1 MRPRPTTTGE
11 ATGHASDADGLP
23 PVEGSHPGHTPRTTA
38 PLPPDHRPSHPADTS
53 EPPPVDDVHRHT
65 PGMNAPHP
73 VAGHPDHGADTYGLH
88 RGAARPEPTTI
99 PEGPLPQDAHPAPTT
114 TLEAPSPGDSR
125 PTPTTT
131 PEAPHPHGNRPAPAA
146 NRRAPRPL
154 AGRPTC
160 PTTPEVR
167 TAVGDSPTPTA
178 TRTRTRA
185 PSGSFLAR
193 ATLLSAVLSMA
204 GALLGLGRD
213 QALAHLFGA
222 GADTD
227 AFLVAWTVPEMA
239 STLLIEDGMA
249 FVLVPAF
256 SVALARRAAGGSGSP
271 DPVRALVA
279 ASLPRLCL
287 VLAGAAAL
295 LAAGAPLVVSAL
307 APGLPD
313 PSLAVSCTRLTAT
326 CVLSFGLAGY
336 CSAALRAH
344 RSYLAPGAI
353 YIAYNVA
360 IITTMVVL
368 AGHWGVRSAA
378 LGVALG
384 GCLMAAVQAP
394 SLWRRLAGRPGPAS
408 ERTAPPPTQAL
419 ALGLVCAVLLFT
431 LCRQSQVLIERW
443 FASGLPAGAI
453 SHLNYA
459 QKVAQL
465 PMSLSL
471 MLCIVTFPVV
481 ARAIAEGD
489 TRRARDRVERDL
501 LLMACLVLLGAAV
514 VVACAPQ
521 IVQLLF
527 QRGAFTAQDSAATAA
542 VMRVYAVG
550 LLGHT
555 LVGALVRSYFSA
567 GRTTWYPLG
576 AMGVGTLV
584 TVVITAW
591 AVGPWGAPGIA
602 AANAAGITLTALLL
616 LHGLGPRSVPVRVR
630 RVVAGLAR
638 PVCAAVVATVAGAA
652 AAGLFA
658 SPAASV
664 AACCACVTAVFLL
677 LAWLLDAAD
686 ARALLL
692 SVTHFVRSSLTRK
705 LSHGR

>member
-1 MRPRPTTTGE
+1 MVSRP
-11 ATGHASDADGLP
+11 
-23 PVEGSHPGHTPRTTA
+23 
-38 PLPPDHRPSHPADTS
+38 
-53 EPPPVDDVHRHT
+53 
-65 PGMNAPHP
+65 
-73 VAGHPDHGADTYGLH
+73 
-88 RGAARPEPTTI
+88 
-99 PEGPLPQDAHPAPTT
+99 
-114 TLEAPSPGDSR
+114 PGDSG
-125 PTPTTT
+125 TLTTD
-131 PEAPHPHGNRPAPAA
+131 AA
-146 NRRAPRPL
+146 REGAASRR
-154 AGRPTC
+154 
-160 PTTPEVR
+160 
-167 TAVGDSPTPTA
+167 
-178 TRTRTRA
+178 
-185 PSGSFLAR
+185 FLAR

-204 GALLGLGRD
+204 GALFGLGRD
-213 QALAHLFGA
+213 RALAELFGA

-227 AFLVAWTVPEMA
+227 AFLVAWTLPEMA

-256 SVALARRAAGGSGSP
+256 SVALARRAAGAGTP
-271 DPVRALVA
+271 DPVHALVA

-287 VLAGAAAL
+287 ALAGVGAAL
-295 LAAGAPLVVSAL
+295 VAGAPLLVSVL

-353 YIAYNVA
+353 YIAYNIT
-360 IITTMVVL
+360 IIATMLVL
-368 AGHWGVRSAA
+368 SERWGVRSAA

-384 GCLMAAVQAP
+384 GCLMVAVQAP
-394 SLWRRLAGRPGPAS
+394 SLWRRIAGRPDGPGSAYDGDGGDGDGDTGRLLS
-408 ERTAPPPTQAL
+408 R
-419 ALGLVCAVLLFT
+419 GLVCAVLLFT
-431 LCRQSQVLIERW
+431 LGRQSQVLIERY

-465 PMSLSL
+465 PMSLA
-471 MLCIVTFPVV
+471 MMVCVVTFPVV
-481 ARAIAEGD
+481 AQAVARGD

-501 LLMACLVLLGAAV
+501 VLVASIALLGAAAI
-514 VVACAPQ
+514 VAAAPQ

-527 QRGAFTAQDSAATAA
+527 QRGAFTAGDTAATAA

-576 AMGVGTLV
+576 AMGVGVLAN
-584 TVVITAW
+584 VVIGAW
-591 AVGPWGAPGIA
+591 AVEQWGARGIA
-602 AANAAGITLTALLL
+602 AANAVGITLTALLL

-630 RVVAGLAR
+630 RIVARLAG
-638 PVCAAVVATVAGAA
+638 PVCAAVFATG
-652 AAGLFA
+652 AGLVCAGPFA

-664 AACCACVTAVFLL
+664 AACCMCVTAVFLL
-677 LAWLLDAAD
+677 LAWIFDVAD
-686 ARALLL
+686 TRSLLL
-692 SVTHFVRSSLTRK
+692 SVVHSVRRSVRRSVKRRLR
-705 LSHGR
+705 HGR